1 MRFIYIF
8 MHIIPDKIKT
18 RSINNNNSNNN
29 NIANKMKII
38 FVYFILVK

>member
-1 MRFIYIF
+1 

-18 RSINNNNSNNN
+18 RSINNNNSNND